1 MLFLCNFKLKKTKAL
16 KMRTVGAFALSLF
29 LLFLVKWA
37 NSDSKVSPI
46 RDQFLSCMST
56 HSVSTFMNSKSLIH
70 EPDSRLYT
78 DLSQTV
84 SQNYRFSSLNF
95 SSQKPILI
103 ATPRTESE
111 IQRSLLCSKKLDVQ
125 VRTKSG
131 GHDYEGLS
139 YLSSQSPFIV
149 LDLINLRS
157 IDINLRE
164 ETAWVGAGATIGELY
179 YKIAKASK
187 IHGFPAGTC
196 PSVGVGGHFSGGG
209 FGAMMRKH
217 GLAADNVVDARFV
230 DANGRI
236 YNGRREMG
244 EDLFWAI
251 RGGGAASFGV
261 VTFWKVKLVR
271 VPEKVTCFTR
281 YLPFTQNMTK
291 IVHRWQSIAA
301 TLGDNLFIRV
311 IIYNS
316 GGSVQATFQANYLGG
331 IDKLIPLMNEK
342 FPELGLRFQ
351 DCSEMSWVDSIMYF
365 NWKSGQPLET
375 LLDREQRYNDLYFK
389 AKSDFVKNPIP
400 ETGLE
405 GIWKRFHEV
414 ESPMM
419 IMEPLGGRMY
429 EIGETETPFP
439 HRRGNLYNIQYMVK
453 WRVKDIEEMEKHVR
467 WMRFLYGYMR
477 VYVSGS
483 PRGAYLN
490 YRDLDLGMNKAINCS
505 FEDASLWGMRYF
517 GSNFKRLA
525 MVKGKIDP
533 TNFFR
538 NEQSVPPL
546 IV

>member
-1 MLFLCNFKLKKTKAL
+1 
-16 KMRTVGAFALSLF
+16 MRTLEAFVVSLF
-29 LLFLVKWA
+29 LVFLVKWV
-37 NSDSKVSPI
+37 NSDSNSVPG
-46 RDQFLSCMST
+46 REQFLSCMST
-56 HSVSTFMNSKSLIH
+56 HSDSSFTNPRSFIH
-70 EPDSRLYT
+70 EPDSSLYT
-78 DLSQTV
+78 ELSQSL
-84 SQNYRFSSLNF
+84 SQNYRILTLNF
-95 SSQKPILI
+95 TSQKPILI
-103 ATPRTESE
+103 VTPRTESE
-111 IQRSLLCSKKLDVQ
+111 IQRSLLCSRKLGVQ

-139 YLSSQSPFIV
+139 YLSLHSPFII
-149 LDLINLRS
+149 LDLVNLRS
-157 IDINLRE
+157 IEINLAD

-179 YKIAKASK
+179 YKIAKSSK

-217 GLAADNVVDARFV
+217 GLAADNIVDARFV

-236 YNGRREMG
+236 YNSRREMG

-261 VTFWKVKLVR
+261 VVSWKVKLVR

-281 YLPFTQNMTK
+281 YLPFTQNMTNT
-291 IVHRWQSIAA
+291 VHRWQHIAA
-301 TLGDNLFIRV
+301 ELEDNLFIRV

-331 IDKLIPLMNEK
+331 IDKLIPLMNQK
-342 FPELGLRFQ
+342 FPELGLRVQ
-351 DCSEMSWVDSIMYF
+351 DCSEMSWIDSIMYF
-365 NWKSGQPLET
+365 NWKKGQPLET

-389 AKSDFVKNPIP
+389 AKSDFVKNPVP
-400 ETGLE
+400 EIGLE

-419 IMEPLGGRMY
+419 ILEPLGGKMY
-429 EIGETETPFP
+429 EIGESETPFP

-453 WRVKDIEEMEKHVR
+453 WRVKDIGEMEKHVR
-467 WMRFLYGYMR
+467 WMRLLYRYMS

-490 YRDLDLGMNKAINCS
+490 YRDLDLGMNRGVNTS
-505 FEDASLWGMRYF
+505 FEDARLWGLRYF

-525 MVKGKIDP
+525 LVKGKIDP

-538 NEQSVPPL
+538 NEQSIPPL
-546 IV
+546 VV

>member
-1 MLFLCNFKLKKTKAL
+1 MIYLCNFKHKKTKTL
-16 KMRTVGAFALSLF
+16 KMRTLEAFAVSLI
-29 LLFLVKWA
+29 LVFLVKWV
-37 NSDSKVSPI
+37 NSDSNSLPG

-56 HSVSTFMNSKSLIH
+56 HSDSSFKTPKSFIH
-70 EPDSRLYT
+70 NPDSRLYA
-78 DLSQTV
+78 DFSQSL
-84 SQNYRFSSLNF
+84 SQNYNFLSLNF
-95 SSQKPILI
+95 TSQKPILI

-111 IQRSLLCSKKLDVQ
+111 VQRSLLCSRKLGVQ

-139 YLSSQSPFIV
+139 YLSLHSPFII
-149 LDLINLRS
+149 LDLVNVRS
-157 IDINLRE
+157 IDINLAD

-179 YKIAKASK
+179 YKIAKLSK

-217 GLAADNVVDARFV
+217 GLAADNIVDARFV
-230 DANGRI
+230 DSNGRI
-236 YNGRREMG
+236 YNSRREMG

-261 VTFWKVKLVR
+261 VVSWKVKLVR

-291 IVHRWQSIAA
+291 IVHRWQHIAA
-301 TLGDNLFIRV
+301 ELEDDLFIRV

-331 IDKLIPLMNEK
+331 IDKLIPLMNQK
-342 FPELGLRFQ
+342 FPELGLKVQ
-351 DCSEMSWVDSIMYF
+351 DCSEMSWIDSIMYF
-365 NWKSGQPLET
+365 NWKKGQPLET

-389 AKSDFVKNPIP
+389 AKSDFVKNPVP
-400 ETGLE
+400 EIGLE

-419 IMEPLGGRMY
+419 IMEPLGGKMY
-429 EIGETETPFP
+429 EIGERETPFP

-453 WRVKDIEEMEKHVR
+453 WRVKDIGEMEKHVR
-467 WMRFLYGYMR
+467 WMRLLYRYMS

-490 YRDLDLGMNKAINCS
+490 YRDLDLGMNRGINTS
-505 FEDASLWGMRYF
+505 FEDARLWGYRYF
-517 GSNFKRLA
+517 GGNFKRLA

-538 NEQSVPPL
+538 NEQSIPPL
-546 IV
+546 VV